1 MAGIATPA
9 HSGPKLKLAMAAGE
23 ASGDLLAA
31 AVLRGLRAQGDCESA
46 GIGGPAMAS
55 EDFDCW
61 WSIDALSVRGYAEV
75 LMALPRLLKMR
86 AQLAERIRQYQP
98 DVFVGVDAPD
108 FNLNLETRLR
118 QAGIPVIHFISPSIW
133 AWRAERIEAIRRAV
147 NHMLL
152 VFPFEQALYDEAGV
166 PATYVGH
173 PLADAIPLTVDRD
186 AACRTIGL
194 DPARPTVALLP
205 GSRPDEIRYMGQL
218 FLDTAVWMYGRRAD
232 IQFVLPAAGARL
244 FEALR
249 DRISRGPYQELSLTL
264 VQGRS
269 HEAMAAADT
278 VLVASGTASL
288 EAALLRKPMVI
299 AYKMAWLSYQL
310 MKNKGYLPWI
320 GLPNI
325 LARESLVPEFI
336 QQQAS
341 APALGAALL
350 AQLDDEP
357 LRARLAARFAEIH
370 QSLRRDCATRAADL
384 IRELVDARRRS
395 STH

>member
-1 MAGIATPA
+1 MEAEPR
-9 HSGPKLKLAMAAGE
+9 LKVAMAAGE

-31 AVLRGLRAQGDCESA
+31 AVLRGLGAHGGCKSA
-46 GIGGPAMAS
+46 GIGGPAMAAQG
-55 EDFDCW
+55 FDCW

-75 LMALPRLLKMR
+75 LMALPRLLRMR
-86 AQLAERIRQYQP
+86 SQLDERIRHWRP
-98 DVFVGVDAPD
+98 EVFVGVDAPD
-108 FNLNLETRLR
+108 FNLTLETRLR
-118 QAGIPVIHFISPSIW
+118 QAGIPVVHFISPSIW
-133 AWRAERIEAIRRAV
+133 AWRAERIEAIKRAV
-147 NHMLL
+147 DHMLL
-152 VFPFEQALYDEAGV
+152 VFPFEKKLYDTAGI

-173 PLADAIPLTVDRD
+173 PLADAIALNVDRD
-186 AACRTIGL
+186 AASRALGL
-194 DPARPTVALLP
+194 NPGRPTVALLP

-218 FLDTAVWMYGRRAD
+218 FIDTAAWMHARRPD

-244 FEALR
+244 FETLR
-249 DRISRGPYQELSLTL
+249 ARISHGSNRELPLTL

-269 HEAMAAADT
+269 HQAMAAADA

-299 AYKMAWLSYQL
+299 AYKMAWLSYHL

-325 LARESLVPEFI
+325 LAGESLVPEFI

-341 APALGAALL
+341 APVLGLTLL
-350 AQLDDEP
+350 NQLDDES
-357 LRARLAARFAEIH
+357 LRARLAERFAEIH
-370 QSLRRDCATRAADL
+370 QSLRRDCASRAADQ
-384 IRELVDARRRS
+384 IHEIVDARRHA